1 MVLNMDETRL
11 TTIAQIEQ
19 FLLAS
24 AVVHFTP
31 SQDDE
36 DDQGARQAQAPPH
49 SARQRGGPG
58 DVRQGREF
66 EPVGLAHAQE

>member
-1 MVLNMDETRL
+1 MDETRL

-36 DDQGARQAQAPPH
+36 ERYVHISRVLKRFDYSCAPARPTK
-49 SARQRGGPG
+49 
-58 DVRQGREF
+58 
-66 EPVGLAHAQE
+66 PVCLRRLITGWATTKM